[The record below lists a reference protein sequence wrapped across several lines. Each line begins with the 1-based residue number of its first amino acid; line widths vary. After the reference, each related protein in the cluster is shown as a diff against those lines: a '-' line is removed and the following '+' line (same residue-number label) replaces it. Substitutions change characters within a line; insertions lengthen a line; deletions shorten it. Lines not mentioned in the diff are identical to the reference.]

1 MTGAPGVA
9 PVAEA
14 VAAELATLLY
24 RQSYGVLF
32 ANFAV
37 AVPVAYV
44 MREIVPGGPLLAWL
58 GAVYLLTLA
67 RVVVCR
73 RFLRRGAGPLRPWI
87 TGFCALSWSSGL
99 LWGLAGLAAV
109 LSGQDMMLAFGCVIL
124 AGMCSGAVPSLSAYP
139 PAYAGSALGMV
150 APFILA
156 CLAAA
161 DGLHLVYAAFGV
173 CLLAVNLYFSAVTYR
188 SLKTTVALRF
198 ENTALIRGLE
208 RERDRVAAADRAKTR
223 FLAAAG
229 HDLRQPVHALGM
241 FTDILASRAEEGS
254 VSARDALHVARRQ
267 QAVLDSLNRLLDG
280 LLDVSRMDAHLLRI
294 ERRTVHLDALFDDIR
309 LDFEP
314 QARARPAPVG
324 GAHPAGAG
332 HRPGPAAP
340 HPGQPAAQRAVV
352 HAPGAGAAVG
362 AAAARGRRDP
372 GVGHGRGHRA
382 RAAGSRLHRVHARRR
397 RARRAGERRGAGP
410 GPGHRAAA
418 GRAAAW
424 RDLAALGAGQG
435 VGVLVVGARWHS
447 RRACRRRK
455 IIS

>member
-73 RFLRRGAGPLRPWI
+73 RFLRRGAGPLRPWVA
-87 TGFCALSWSSGL
+87 GFCALSWTSGL

-314 QARARPAPVG
+314 QARARGLRLSVAPTRLALDTDPALLRRILDNLLRNALSYTP
-324 GAHPAGAG
+324 
-332 HRPGPAAP
+332 
-340 HPGQPAAQRAVV
+340 Q
-352 HAPGAGAAVG
+352 
-362 AAAARGRRDP
+362 GR
-372 GVGHGRGHRA
+372 VLL
-382 RAAGSRLHRVHARRR
+382 SARRR
-397 RARRAGERRGAGP
+397 RGGVVIQVWDTGVGIAPELQEAVFTEFMRGAGAPAAP
-410 GPGHRAAA
+410 GSEEGLGLGLAIVRRLAGLLHGEISLRSVPGKGSVFSLWVPAGIPAAHAA
-418 GRAAAW
+418 GE
-424 RDLAALGAGQG
+424 
-435 VGVLVVGARWHS
+435 
-447 RRACRRRK
+447 K
-455 IIS
+455 

>member
-58 GAVYLLTLA
+58 GAVYLLTLG

-109 LSGQDMMLAFGCVIL
+109 LSGQEMMLAFGCVIL

-156 CLAAA
+156 CLAA

-314 QARARPAPVG
+314 QA
-324 GAHPAGAG
+324 H
-332 HRPGPAAP
+332 
-340 HPGQPAAQRAVV
+340 
-352 HAPGAGAAVG
+352 
-362 AAAARGRRDP
+362 ARGLRLSVAPTRLALDTDPALLRRILDNLLRNALSYTP
-372 GVGHGRGHRA
+372 QGRVLL
-382 RAAGSRLHRVHARRR
+382 SARRR
-397 RARRAGERRGAGP
+397 RGGVVIQVWDTGVGIAPELQEAVFTEFMRGAGAPAAP
-410 GPGHRAAA
+410 GSEDGVGLGLAIVRRLAGLLHGEISLRSVPGKGSVFSLWVPAGIPAAHAA
-418 GRAAAW
+418 GE
-424 RDLAALGAGQG
+424 
-435 VGVLVVGARWHS
+435 
-447 RRACRRRK
+447 K
-455 IIS
+455 

>member
-73 RFLRRGAGPLRPWI
+73 RFLRRGAGPLRPWVA
-87 TGFCALSWSSGL
+87 GFCALSWSSGL

-109 LSGQDMMLAFGCVIL
+109 LSGQDMILAFGCVIL

-314 QARARPAPVG
+314 QARARGLRLSVAPTRLALDTDPALLRRILDNLLRN
-324 GAHPAGAG
+324 ALSYTL
-332 HRPGPAAP
+332 
-340 HPGQPAAQRAVV
+340 Q
-352 HAPGAGAAVG
+352 
-362 AAAARGRRDP
+362 GR
-372 GVGHGRGHRA
+372 VLL
-382 RAAGSRLHRVHARRR
+382 SARRR
-397 RARRAGERRGAGP
+397 RGGVVIQVWDTGVGIAPELQEAVFTEFMRGAGAPVAP
-410 GPGHRAAA
+410 GSEEGLGLGLAIVRRLAGLLHGEISLRSVPGKGSVFSLWVPAGIPAAHAA
-418 GRAAAW
+418 GE
-424 RDLAALGAGQG
+424 
-435 VGVLVVGARWHS
+435 
-447 RRACRRRK
+447 K
-455 IIS
+455 

>member
-87 TGFCALSWSSGL
+87 RGFCALSWSSGL

-254 VSARDALHVARRQ
+254 VTAQDALHVARRQ

-314 QARARPAPVG
+314 QARARGLRLSVAPTRLALDTDPALLRRILDNLLRNALSYTP
-324 GAHPAGAG
+324 
-332 HRPGPAAP
+332 
-340 HPGQPAAQRAVV
+340 Q
-352 HAPGAGAAVG
+352 
-362 AAAARGRRDP
+362 GR
-372 GVGHGRGHRA
+372 VLL
-382 RAAGSRLHRVHARRR
+382 SARRR
-397 RARRAGERRGAGP
+397 RGGVVIQVWDTGVGIAPELQEAVFTEFMRGAGAPAAP
-410 GPGHRAAA
+410 GSEEGLGLGLAIVRRLAGLLHGEISLRSVPGKGSVFSLRVPAGIPAAHAA
-418 GRAAAW
+418 GE
-424 RDLAALGAGQG
+424 
-435 VGVLVVGARWHS
+435 
-447 RRACRRRK
+447 K
-455 IIS
+455 

>member
-73 RFLRRGAGPLRPWI
+73 RFLRRGAGPLRPWVA
-87 TGFCALSWSSGL
+87 GFCALSWSSGL

-241 FTDILASRAEEGS
+241 FTDILASRAEDGS
-254 VSARDALHVARRQ
+254 VTAQDALHVARRQ

-314 QARARPAPVG
+314 QARARGLRLSVAPTRLALDTAPALLRRILDNLLRN
-324 GAHPAGAG
+324 ALSYTL
-332 HRPGPAAP
+332 
-340 HPGQPAAQRAVV
+340 Q
-352 HAPGAGAAVG
+352 
-362 AAAARGRRDP
+362 GR
-372 GVGHGRGHRA
+372 VLL
-382 RAAGSRLHRVHARRR
+382 SARRR
-397 RARRAGERRGAGP
+397 RGGVVIQVWDTGVGIAPELQEAVFTEFMRGAGAPAAP
-410 GPGHRAAA
+410 GSEEGLGLGLAIVRRLAGLLHGEISLRSVPGKGSVFSLWVPAGIPAAHAA
-418 GRAAAW
+418 GE
-424 RDLAALGAGQG
+424 
-435 VGVLVVGARWHS
+435 
-447 RRACRRRK
+447 K
-455 IIS
+455 

>member
-58 GAVYLLTLA
+58 GAVYLLTLG

-314 QARARPAPVG
+314 QARARGLRLSVAHTRLALDTDPALLRRILDNLLRNALSYTP
-324 GAHPAGAG
+324 
-332 HRPGPAAP
+332 
-340 HPGQPAAQRAVV
+340 Q
-352 HAPGAGAAVG
+352 
-362 AAAARGRRDP
+362 GR
-372 GVGHGRGHRA
+372 VLL
-382 RAAGSRLHRVHARRR
+382 SARRR
-397 RARRAGERRGAGP
+397 RGGVVIQVWDTGVGIAPELQEAVFTEFMRGAGAPAAP
-410 GPGHRAAA
+410 GSEEGLGLGLAIVRRLAGLLHGEISLRSVPGKGSVFSLWVPAGIPAAHAA
-418 GRAAAW
+418 GE
-424 RDLAALGAGQG
+424 
-435 VGVLVVGARWHS
+435 
-447 RRACRRRK
+447 K
-455 IIS
+455 

>member
-73 RFLRRGAGPLRPWI
+73 RFLRRGAGPLRPWVA
-87 TGFCALSWSSGL
+87 GFCALSWSSGL

-241 FTDILASRAEEGS
+241 FTDILASRAEDGS
-254 VSARDALHVARRQ
+254 VTAQDALHVARRQ

-314 QARARPAPVG
+314 QARARGLRLSVAPTRLALDTDPALLRRILDNLLRNALSYTP
-324 GAHPAGAG
+324 
-332 HRPGPAAP
+332 
-340 HPGQPAAQRAVV
+340 Q
-352 HAPGAGAAVG
+352 
-362 AAAARGRRDP
+362 GR
-372 GVGHGRGHRA
+372 VLL
-382 RAAGSRLHRVHARRR
+382 SARRR
-397 RARRAGERRGAGP
+397 RGGVVIQVWDTGVGIAPELQEAVFTEFMRGAGAPAAP
-410 GPGHRAAA
+410 GSEEGLGLGLAIVRRLAGLLHGEISLRSVPGKGSVFSLWVPAGIPAAHAA
-418 GRAAAW
+418 GE
-424 RDLAALGAGQG
+424 
-435 VGVLVVGARWHS
+435 
-447 RRACRRRK
+447 K
-455 IIS
+455 

>member
-73 RFLRRGAGPLRPWI
+73 RFLRRGAGPLRPWVA
-87 TGFCALSWSSGL
+87 GFCALSWSSGL

-241 FTDILASRAEEGS
+241 FTDILASRAEDGS
-254 VSARDALHVARRQ
+254 VTAQDALHVARRQ

-314 QARARPAPVG
+314 QARARGLRLSVAPTRLALDTDPALLRRILDNLLRN
-324 GAHPAGAG
+324 ALSYTL
-332 HRPGPAAP
+332 
-340 HPGQPAAQRAVV
+340 Q
-352 HAPGAGAAVG
+352 
-362 AAAARGRRDP
+362 GR
-372 GVGHGRGHRA
+372 VLL
-382 RAAGSRLHRVHARRR
+382 SARRR
-397 RARRAGERRGAGP
+397 RGGVVIQVWDTGVGIAPELQEAVFTEFLRGAGAPAAP
-410 GPGHRAAA
+410 GSEEGLGLGLAIVRRLAGLLHGEISLRSVPGKGSVFSLWVPAGIPAAHAA
-418 GRAAAW
+418 GE
-424 RDLAALGAGQG
+424 
-435 VGVLVVGARWHS
+435 
-447 RRACRRRK
+447 K
-455 IIS
+455 